1 MSEQIRMYFPADTGY
16 IGTIRLALSGIA
28 GHLDFRINEIE
39 DIKTCVAEACLVL
52 LNGQKCEGLAI
63 TADPGETLA
72 VSVRG
77 ENVEPDMET
86 DFEDFNDEFSRLMI
100 ESLSDES
107 TFVEENGLLREV
119 RFDKERSG
127 GTDRSEL

>member
-1 MSEQIRMYFPADTGY
+1 MTEQIRLYFPADTGY

-28 GHLDFRINEIE
+28 GHLDFRVNEIE
-39 DIKTCVAEACLVL
+39 DIKTCVAESCLAL
-52 LNGQKCEGLAI
+52 MNGQKCTGLEIRVEPDAEVL
-63 TADPGETLA
+63 GVCVLA
-72 VSVRG
+72 

-107 TFVEENGLLREV
+107 SFQEEDGLLRGVCFEK
-119 RFDKERSG
+119 RRPA
-127 GTDRSEL
+127 GTDRS

>member
-1 MSEQIRMYFPADTGY
+1 MAEQIRMIFPADTGY
-16 IGTIRLALSGIA
+16 IGTIRLAMSGIA

-39 DIKTCVAEACLVL
+39 DIKTCVAEACLL
-52 LNGQKCEGLAI
+52 LMNGQRCSGLEI
-63 TADPGETLA
+63 SVEPGESLA

-77 ENVEPDMET
+77 EDVQPDMET

-107 TFVEENGLLREV
+107 VFVEENGLLCEV
-119 RFDKERSG
+119 GFEKERPPR
-127 GTDRSEL
+127 TDRS